1 MYLLFSKYGLSKRAD
16 LKNMHEQKE
25 KDIDDLVS
33 KLLEVQHLFP
43 PAKQT
48 EQAKM
53 GPIYSTTT
61 DPNVH
66 KFSRARW
73 SHLHTTTTHLAA
85 AGNLT

>member
-1 MYLLFSKYGLSKRAD
+1 MYLAGIYGLFKRAE

-33 KLLEVQHLFP
+33 KLLEVQHLIP

>member
-1 MYLLFSKYGLSKRAD
+1 
-16 LKNMHEQKE
+16 MHEQKE

-85 AGNLT
+85 AGHLTQGAIPPPHTGIF